1 MRYALTTVHKA
12 DNSHIRVLNNGI
24 VLFLTKLE
32 ILDKLVR
39 QFLLPII
46 NLRFKFITFV
56 SLIVYLNTTRSQ
68 SPLSLQARFF
78 GLGLGIL
85 LRFILM
91 CRVQINRFTF
101 AKRTAIT
108 AGAFTVLFVHCNVF
122 LIEIVLQQ
130 RLIAIRYF

>member
-46 NLRFKFITFV
+46 NLRLKLITFV
-56 SLIVYLNTTRSQ
+56 SLIIYLNTT
-68 SPLSLQARFF
+68 
-78 GLGLGIL
+78 
-85 LRFILM
+85 
-91 CRVQINRFTF
+91 
-101 AKRTAIT
+101 
-108 AGAFTVLFVHCNVF
+108 
-122 LIEIVLQQ
+122 
-130 RLIAIRYF
+130 